1 MGRRDDP
8 RIDRLET
15 LAALLSIQDDE
26 AEEVFA
32 RQRGNFKRED
42 RQAVA
47 RYRALRE
54 RALLLLREI
63 RSEP

>member
-1 MGRRDDP
+1 MFRDDP

-32 RQRGNFKRED
+32 RQRGNLRRED
-42 RQAVA
+42 RRAIE
-47 RYRALRE
+47 RYRTLRE
-54 RALLLLREI
+54 RVLVLLREI
-63 RSEP
+63 RSQP